1 MTEYLPYI
9 LVMAVVT
16 YLIRMLPLTFFQ
28 KEIRSPFIKSF
39 LFYVPYAVLGAMT
52 FPAIFTATGHTL
64 ASCAGCF
71 VGLVLAYQGKGLL
84 SVAVASCITAYLA
97 ACIFS
102 RAPVQKPALFFNADS
117 CISTNAPRNRIP
129 SFCLC
134 DPASLYFCI

>member
-28 KEIRSPFIKSF
+28 KEIKSPFIKSF
-39 LFYVPYAVLGAMT
+39 LFYVP
-52 FPAIFTATGHTL
+52 
-64 ASCAGCF
+64 CAGCF

-97 ACIFS
+97 ACIF
-102 RAPVQKPALFFNADS
+102 
-117 CISTNAPRNRIP
+117 
-129 SFCLC
+129 
-134 DPASLYFCI
+134 